1 MSKVKSGLNSTQDL
15 KLPIGRQG
23 IAGYVAMTRQM
34 VNIADVDRIKMP
46 QNIRIVKFLQA
57 VVQLLGCCSRQM
69 LAAPVMIGDAL

>member
-1 MSKVKSGLNSTQDL
+1 MSKVKSGLNSTQVL

-34 VNIADVDRIKMP
+34 VNIASVDGIKMP
-46 QNIRIVKFLQA
+46 ENIRIVKFLQA
-57 VVQLLGCCSRQM
+57 VVQLSGCCTRQM